1 MKRWLTLPA
10 VLALALAVWAADKKE
25 NETFTD
31 PAKAGPDFA
40 IQGEYEGEIIAND
53 GKLKMGGQ
61 VIALGGGKFKVRLLP
76 GGLPGDGWNSNL
88 LEADAETTDGKTLAA
103 SKQFKAEIADGKL
116 TVTEGLTMDKPLKR
130 VERKSKTLGEKP
142 PKDAVVLFDGKSADE
157 WNGGKI
163 VEENLLNNGIKSKK
177 AFKDFK
183 AHVEFRLPFMPNAR
197 GQGRANSGVY
207 LQDRYEIQVLDSFGL
222 KGENNEC
229 GAVYSQAA
237 PLVNMCYPPLQWQT
251 YDVEFKQARFD
262 AEGKKTAPSVITVY
276 HNGVKVIDK
285 FEPKSE
291 TGGGQKE
298 EDKPGPLQLQNHG
311 NPVYFRNIW
320 VVENK

>member
-25 NETFTD
+25 NETYTD

-40 IQGEYEGEIIAND
+40 IQGEYEGEMTLNK
-53 GKLKMGGQ
+53 GKVKLGAQ
-61 VIALGGGKFKVRLLP
+61 VIAEGDGKFAVHLLP
-76 GGLPGDGWNSNL
+76 GGLPGDGW
-88 LEADAETTDGKTLAA
+88 EGKIMEGKAETKDGKTTVAGKDF
-103 SKQFKAEIADGKL
+103 SGEISDGKMMVKDGMKL
-116 TVTEGLTMDKPLKR
+116 NSTLKR

-183 AHVEFRLPFMPNAR
+183 AHVEFRLPFMPYAR

-262 AEGKKTAPSVITVY
+262 AAGKKIAPAEITVF

-285 FEPKSE
+285 FEPKTE

-298 EDKPGPLQLQNHG
+298 EDKPGPFQLQNHG

-320 VVENK
+320 VVEK